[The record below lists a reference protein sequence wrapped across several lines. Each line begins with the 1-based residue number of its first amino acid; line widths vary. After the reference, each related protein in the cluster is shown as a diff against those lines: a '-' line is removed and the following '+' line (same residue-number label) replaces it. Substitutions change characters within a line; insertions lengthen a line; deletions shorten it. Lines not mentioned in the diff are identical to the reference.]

1 MYGSPRGL
9 NEGGSIVSMPQ
20 RQVRMVPTAKVREWL
35 VWFGARSTQDPKN
48 TENRRL
54 SNRLYDF
61 CQRAGAPGSILVA
74 RGTAAATTAEVGG
87 DGTGFDWTK
96 GEIAFAPRPGFGPK
110 AIERLITRV
119 VAVTGIRE

>member
-1 MYGSPRGL
+1 MSHPHR
-9 NEGGSIVSMPQ
+9 EPHT
-20 RQVRMVPTAKVREWL
+20 VPTAKVREWL
-35 VWFGARSTQDPKN
+35 VWFGERSIHDPKN

-61 CQRAGAPGSILVA
+61 CQRAGAPGSTLAA
-74 RGTAAATTAEVGG
+74 RGTSAAGG
-87 DGTGFDWTK
+87 GTVSGYDWAS

-110 AIERLITRV
+110 TIERLIARV

>member
-1 MYGSPRGL
+1 M
-9 NEGGSIVSMPQ
+9 SMPH
-20 RQVRMVPTAKVREWL
+20 RQVRTVPTAKVREWL

-61 CQRAGAPGSILVA
+61 CQRAGAPGSTLAA
-74 RGTAAATTAEVGG
+74 RGTSAAGG
-87 DGTGFDWTK
+87 GTVPGFDWAS

-110 AIERLITRV
+110 TIERLIARV

>member
-1 MYGSPRGL
+1 V
-9 NEGGSIVSMPQ
+9 SIPH
-20 RQVRMVPTAKVREWL
+20 RQVRTVPTAKVREWL

-61 CQRAGAPGSILVA
+61 CQRAGAPGSSLAA
-74 RGTAAATTAEVGG
+74 RGTSAATTAEVGG
-87 DGTGFDWTK
+87 DGAGFDWAR

-110 AIERLITRV
+110 TIERLITRV

>member
-1 MYGSPRGL
+1 MSHSHR
-9 NEGGSIVSMPQ
+9 ETHT
-20 RQVRMVPTAKVREWL
+20 VPTAKVREWL
-35 VWFGARSTQDPKN
+35 VWFGERSIHDPKN

-61 CQRAGAPGSILVA
+61 CQRAGAPGSTLAA
-74 RGTAAATTAEVGG
+74 RGTSAATTAAGR
-87 DGTGFDWTK
+87 GTMPGFDWAS

-110 AIERLITRV
+110 TIERLIARV

>member
-1 MYGSPRGL
+1 MTRPD
-9 NEGGSIVSMPQ
+9 
-20 RQVRMVPTAKVREWL
+20 RQTRTVPTAKVSEWL
-35 VWFGARSTQDPKN
+35 VWFGARSMQDPKN

-61 CQRAGAPGSILVA
+61 CQRAGAPGSTLAA
-74 RGTAAATTAEVGG
+74 RGTSAATTAADGG
-87 DGTGFDWTK
+87 TVPEFDWAS

-110 AIERLITRV
+110 TIERLIARV

>member
-1 MYGSPRGL
+1 M
-9 NEGGSIVSMPQ
+9 SMPH
-20 RQVRMVPTAKVREWL
+20 RQVRTVPTAKVREWL
-35 VWFGARSTQDPKN
+35 VWFGERSTQDPKN

-61 CQRAGAPGSILVA
+61 CQRAGAPGSTLVA
-74 RGTAAATTAEVGG
+74 RGTSAATTAEGGG
-87 DGTGFDWTK
+87 DGPRFDWAR

-110 AIERLITRV
+110 TIERLITRV